1 MARDFKSIGAFI
13 AYMTGRIATLPAAQ
27 KRALGEASEV
37 VLNEAKRLPGTYQA
51 GWPAL
56 QPKTIVRK
64 ATGDSPLLETGEMRD
79 SYARKVVSATEAVVG
94 SDDDK
99 ALWHELG
106 TSRGIPPR
114 PVLKA
119 AAVAKEGEVRAILG
133 GAVYRHLAGITNR

>member
-1 MARDFKSIGAFI
+1 MARNFTSIGAFV
-13 AYMTGRIATLPAAQ
+13 AYMTGRVATLPGAQ
-27 KRALGEASEV
+27 KRALSEASEV
-37 VLNEAKRLPGTYQA
+37 VLAEAKRLPGTYQA

-56 QPKTIVRK
+56 QPETIARK
-64 ATGDSPLLETGEMRD
+64 ATGNSPLLETGEMRD
-79 SYARKVVSATEAVVG
+79 SYARKVVSAAEAVVG
-94 SDDDK
+94 SDNDK

-119 AAVAKEGEVRAILG
+119 AAVAKEGEVRTILG